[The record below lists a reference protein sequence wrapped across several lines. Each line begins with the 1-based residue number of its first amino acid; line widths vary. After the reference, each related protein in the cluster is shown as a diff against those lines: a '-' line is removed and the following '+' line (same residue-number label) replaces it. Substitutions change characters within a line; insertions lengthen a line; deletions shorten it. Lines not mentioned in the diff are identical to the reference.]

1 MKLKNFLLATL
12 ILFFCNFIFAN
23 ENTSKA
29 AKQREAVCAKAKTYI
44 GCPYKTGAIG
54 PDSFDCSGL
63 IYTVFREA
71 ASVQLPR
78 SAKAIYSAAKIVSS
92 DLLEEGDLVFF
103 KTTGNGQI
111 SHVGIYIG
119 RDQFIHA
126 ASDGANT
133 GVIASSLTEKY
144 YKNCFAGVGKVLPS
158 AKTKDSDSQIK
169 KNSDEEEIIEEDIP
183 DDEEKS
189 SSSKNKS
196 SKTASKSSSGNFF
209 SEIAVDSTLSCDWSL
224 WLPRKFMINW
234 RGLQLNT
241 VARYTKWEFQPGIG
255 TSLRYNYATKCF
267 QIPITFNLAFNDYI
281 SIYLG
286 PVITLGYPNLPETYQ
301 RIEASFFP
309 GIIGVT
315 FSTPS
320 ITLGKVNISISQDIS
335 YTVFNGTDGG
345 ALPINESLSTG
356 FVFST
361 GIRVTLPLNRV
372 LK

>member
-1 MKLKNFLLATL
+1 MKLKKILFA
-12 ILFFCNFIFAN
+12 ILFFSAGSLLFAN

-29 AKQREAVCAKAKTYI
+29 AKQREAVCAKAKSYI

-63 IYTVFREA
+63 VFTVFREA

-78 SAKAIYSAAKIVSS
+78 SAKAIYSAVKIVSS
-92 DLLEEGDLVFF
+92 DLIEEGDLVFF

-126 ASDGANT
+126 ASDGSNT

-144 YKNCFAGVGKVLPS
+144 YKNCFAAVGKVLPS
-158 AKTKDSDSQIK
+158 VKTKDSDAQAK
-169 KNSDEEEIIEEDIP
+169 KNTDNDDEIIEEDIP
-183 DDEEKS
+183 DDNEKKS
-189 SSSKNKS
+189 SGSFLSNV
-196 SKTASKSSSGNFF
+196 ALD
-209 SEIAVDSTLSCDWSL
+209 ATLSCDWSL

-234 RGLQLNT
+234 RGITLTT
-241 VARYTKWEFQPGIG
+241 VARYTNWAIQPGIG
-255 TSLRYNYATKCF
+255 TQFKWNYGADCF
-267 QIPITFNLAFNDYI
+267 QIPITFNLTFNDYV
-281 SIYLG
+281 SVYLG
-286 PVITLGYPNLPETYQ
+286 PVITIGISKLPETYEP
-301 RIEASFFP
+301 INASFFP

-320 ITLGKVNISISQDIS
+320 IKAGKVNISISQDIS

-345 ALPINESLSTG
+345 ALPVNEALSTG

>member
-1 MKLKNFLLATL
+1 MKLRKILSA
-12 ILFFCNFIFAN
+12 ILFLFLCTVIFAN
-23 ENTSKA
+23 ENNSKA

-63 IYTVFREA
+63 IFTVFREA

-78 SAKAIYSAAKIVSS
+78 SAKAIYSAVKIVST
-92 DLLEEGDLVFF
+92 DLIEEGDLVFF

-126 ASDGANT
+126 ASDGSNT

-158 AKTKDSDSQIK
+158 VKTKDSDSKLK
-169 KNSDEEEIIEEDIP
+169 KNSNDEDEIIEEDIP
-183 DDEEKS
+183 DDDEKK
-189 SSSKNKS
+189 SSSKN
-196 SKTASKSSSGNFF
+196 KTASKSSSGSFF
-209 SEIAVDSTLSCDWSL
+209 SDIAFDATLSCDWSL
-224 WLPRKFMINW
+224 WLPRKFMINC
-234 RGLQLNT
+234 RGITLST
-241 VARYTKWEFQPGIG
+241 VARYTNWAIQPGIG
-255 TSLRYNYATKCF
+255 TQFKWNYGADCF
-267 QIPITFNLAFNDYI
+267 QIPLTFSLTFNDYV

-286 PVITLGYPNLPETYQ
+286 PVITIGISKLPETYEP
-301 RIEASFFP
+301 INASFFP

-320 ITLGKVNISISQDIS
+320 IKAGKVNISISQDIS

-345 ALPINESLSTG
+345 ALPVNEALSTG

>member
-1 MKLKNFLLATL
+1 MKLKNFLFA
-12 ILFFCNFIFAN
+12 IVFLFLTSQIFAN

-29 AKQREAVCAKAKTYI
+29 AKQREAVCAKAKSYI

-63 IYTVFREA
+63 VFTVFREA

-78 SAKAIYSAAKIVSS
+78 SAKAIYSAVKIVSS
-92 DLLEEGDLVFF
+92 DLVEEGDLVFF

-126 ASDGANT
+126 ASDGSNT

-144 YKNCFAGVGKVLPS
+144 YKNCFAGVGKVLP
-158 AKTKDSDSQIK
+158 AVKTKDSDTK
-169 KNSDEEEIIEEDIP
+169 TKNKSDNEDEIIEEDIP
-183 DDEEKS
+183 DDDEKS
-189 SSSKNKS
+189 SGS
-196 SKTASKSSSGNFF
+196 FF
-209 SEIAVDSTLSCDWSL
+209 SNVALDATLSCDWSL
-224 WLPRKFMINW
+224 WFPRMFMINW
-234 RGLQLNT
+234 RGITLST
-241 VARYTKWEFQPGIG
+241 VARYTNWAIQPGIG
-255 TSLRYNYATKCF
+255 TQLKWNYGADCF
-267 QIPITFNLAFNDYI
+267 QIPITFNLTFNDYV
-281 SIYLG
+281 SIYFG
-286 PVITLGYPNLPETYQ
+286 PVITIGFPKLPETYEP
-301 RIEASFFP
+301 INASFFP

-320 ITLGKVNISISQDIS
+320 IKAGKVNISISQDIS

-345 ALPINESLSTG
+345 ALPVNEALSTG

>member
-1 MKLKNFLLATL
+1 MKLKKFLLTTL
-12 ILFFCNFIFAN
+12 ILFFSVSIFAN
-23 ENTSKA
+23 ENSSKA
-29 AKQREAVCAKAKTYI
+29 AKQREAVCAKAKSYI

-63 IYTVFREA
+63 VFTVFREA
-71 ASVQLPR
+71 AGVQLPR
-78 SAKAIYSAAKIVSS
+78 SAKAIYSAVKIVSS

-119 RDQFIHA
+119 RNQFIHA
-126 ASDGANT
+126 ASDGSNT

-144 YKNCFAGVGKVLPS
+144 YKNCYAGVGKALPT
-158 AKTKDSDSQIK
+158 AKTKESDNQNK
-169 KNSDEEEIIEEDIP
+169 KKSDDEGEIIEEDIP
-183 DDEEKS
+183 DDNENGT
-189 SSSKNKS
+189 SSSKVASKKS
-196 SKTASKSSSGNFF
+196 SGTNFL
-209 SEIAVDSTLSCDWSL
+209 SNVTVDSLFSCDWSL

-241 VARYTKWEFQPGIG
+241 VARYTKWPIQPGVG
-255 TSLRYNYATKCF
+255 TSLRWNYGASCF
-267 QIPITFNLAFNDYI
+267 QIPITFNLTFNDYVN
-281 SIYLG
+281 IYIG
-286 PVITLGYPNLPETYQ
+286 PVITIGVPRLPETSTKI
-301 RIEASFFP
+301 RSSFFP

-320 ITLGKVNISISQDIS
+320 IKAGKVNISISQDIS

-372 LK
+372 LN